1 MASLVQEESGLGV
14 PAVAKLK
21 EYHIMCA
28 EELARNQSVRK
39 IASTFDVDESTLRYR
54 LGRKRTGAVDGRAQQ
69 PEACAPYETLISEW
83 MRDQESQKRPEPVQ
97 ALYER
102 LCAEH
107 GYTGSYMSVYRFV
120 TRRRKTPLPAPFRR
134 VETRPGAQTQVDWL
148 QRRVYVRSLGG
159 FTKLSAFVMT
169 LSHSRMWVVIWSR
182 SENMLAWL
190 DGHNRAF
197 EFLGGVP
204 SFVRLDNLKTGVASG
219 CGAWAKLNDGYETY
233 AKQME
238 FTPDPHRV
246 NTLRDKGKAERRV
259 DDVKVLQVTDKD
271 RFEDVDD
278 LQETGTLRVVD
289 RSKKLTCP
297 VTGKSVYE
305 SWHLEKPYLK
315 PLPLSLPEP
324 FDVQVLREVSRDCLV
339 AFEGRRY
346 SVPYRWAKRTVQ
358 VRGCAATVEI
368 WGEGKRLCVFP
379 RKTDCRLLVDQNHYE
394 ATGEDKAHAPVP
406 LGKIGR
412 QIVVPRSWEIEDA
425 PRRSIDRY
433 EEIVGTTRK
442 GAVS

>member
-1 MASLVQEESGLGV
+1 
-14 PAVAKLK
+14 
-21 EYHIMCA
+21 
-28 EELARNQSVRK
+28 
-39 IASTFDVDESTLRYR
+39 
-54 LGRKRTGAVDGRAQQ
+54 
-69 PEACAPYETLISEW
+69 
-83 MRDQESQKRPEPVQ
+83 
-97 ALYER
+97 
-102 LCAEH
+102 
-107 GYTGSYMSVYRFV
+107 
-120 TRRRKTPLPAPFRR
+120 
-134 VETRPGAQTQVDWL
+134 
-148 QRRVYVRSLGG
+148 VYVHSLGG
-159 FTKLSAFVMT
+159 FVKLSAFVMT

-246 NTLRDKGKAERRV
+246 NTPRDKGKAERRV

>member
-1 MASLVQEESGLGV
+1 MVFLVQEEPGLGV
-14 PAVAKLK
+14 PVVAKLK
-21 EYHIMCA
+21 EHHIMCA
-28 EELARNQSVRK
+28 EELAKNQSVRK

-54 LGRKRTGAVDGRAQQ
+54 LGRKRMGSIDGRSLQQ
-69 PEACAPYETLISEW
+69 EACAPYEMLISEW
-83 MRDQESQKRPEPVQ
+83 IRDQEGQKRPEPVQ

-107 GYTGSYMSVYRFV
+107 GYTGSYMGVYRFV
-120 TRRRKTPLPAPFRR
+120 KRRRKTPLPAPFRR
-134 VETRPGAQTQVDWL
+134 VETRPGAQAQVDWL
-148 QRRVYVRSLGG
+148 QKRVYIHSLGG
-159 FTKLSAFVMT
+159 FTRLSAFVMT
-169 LSHSRMWVVIWSR
+169 LSHSRMWIVIWSR

-204 SFVRLDNLKTGVASG
+204 SFVRTDNLKTGVASG
-219 CGAWAKLNDGYETY
+219 CGAWAKINDGYETY

-246 NTLRDKGKAERRV
+246 NTPRDKGKAERRV
-259 DDVKVLQVTDKD
+259 DDVKVLQVTDSD
-271 RFEDVDD
+271 RFEDTED
-278 LQETGTLRVVD
+278 LQETGTMRVVD

-324 FDVQVLREVSRDCLV
+324 FDVQVLREVGRDCLV

-346 SVPYRWAKRTVQ
+346 SVPYQWAKRTVQ
-358 VRGCAATVEI
+358 VRGCAANVEI

-379 RKTDCRLLVDQNHYE
+379 RKTDCRLLVDQSHYE
-394 ATGEDKAHAPVP
+394 ATGEGRSHAPVP

-433 EEIVGTTRK
+433 EELVGAARRGT
-442 GAVS
+442 VS

>member
-1 MASLVQEESGLGV
+1 MVFLVQEEPGLGV
-14 PAVAKLK
+14 PVVAKLK
-21 EYHIMCA
+21 EHHIMCA
-28 EELARNQSVRK
+28 EELAKNQSVRK

-54 LGRKRTGAVDGRAQQ
+54 LGRKRMGSIDGRSLQQ
-69 PEACAPYETLISEW
+69 EACAPYEMLISEW
-83 MRDQESQKRPEPVQ
+83 IRDQEGQKRPEPVQ

-107 GYTGSYMSVYRFV
+107 GYTGSYMGVYRFV
-120 TRRRKTPLPAPFRR
+120 KRRRKTPLPAPFRR
-134 VETRPGAQTQVDWL
+134 VETRPGAQAQVDWL
-148 QRRVYVRSLGG
+148 QKRVYIHSLGG
-159 FTKLSAFVMT
+159 FTRLSAFVMT
-169 LSHSRMWVVIWSR
+169 LSHSRMWIVIWSR

-204 SFVRLDNLKTGVASG
+204 SFVRTDNLKTGVASG
-219 CGAWAKLNDGYETY
+219 CGAWAKINDGYETY

-246 NTLRDKGKAERRV
+246 NTPRDKGKAERRV
-259 DDVKVLQVTDKD
+259 DDVKVLQVTDSD
-271 RFEDVDD
+271 RFEDTED
-278 LQETGTLRVVD
+278 LQETGTMRVVD

-324 FDVQVLREVSRDCLV
+324 FDVQVLREVGRDCLV

-379 RKTDCRLLVDQNHYE
+379 RKTDCRLLVDQSHYE
-394 ATGEDKAHAPVP
+394 ATGEDGVHAPVP

-412 QIVVPRSWEIEDA
+412 QIVVPRSWEIADA

-433 EEIVGTTRK
+433 EEIVGPARRGT
-442 GAVS
+442 AP

>member
-1 MASLVQEESGLGV
+1 MAFLVQGKSGLEV
-14 PAVAKLK
+14 PAVTKLK

-28 EELARNQSVRK
+28 EELSRNQSVRK
-39 IASTFDVDESTLRYR
+39 IASTFGVDESTLRYR
-54 LGRKRTGAVDGRAQQ
+54 LERKRTGAENGRAQQ
-69 PEACAPYETLISEW
+69 QEACAPYEMLISEW
-83 MRDQESQKRPEPVQ
+83 MRDQEGQKRPEPVQ

-107 GYTGSYMSVYRFV
+107 GYTGNYMSVYRFIK
-120 TRRRKTPLPAPFRR
+120 RRRKTPLPAPFRR
-134 VETRPGAQTQVDWL
+134 VETKPGAQAQVDWL
-148 QRRVYVRSLGG
+148 QKRVYVHSLGG
-159 FTKLSAFVMT
+159 FVKLSAFVMT

-190 DGHNRAF
+190 NGHNRAF

-204 SFVRLDNLKTGVASG
+204 TFVKLDNLKTGVASG
-219 CGAWAKLNDGYETY
+219 CGAWAKINESYETY

-246 NTLRDKGKAERRV
+246 NTPRDKGKAERRV
-259 DDVKVLQVTDKD
+259 DDVKVLQVTDRD
-271 RFEDVDD
+271 RFEDVED
-278 LQETGTLRVVD
+278 LQETGTIRVVD

-315 PLPLSLPEP
+315 PLPLSLPDP

-346 SVPYRWAKRTVQ
+346 SVPYQWAKRTVQ

-379 RKTDCRLLVDQNHYE
+379 RKTDCRLLVDQSHYE
-394 ATGEDKAHAPVP
+394 ATGEGRTHAPVP

-412 QIVVPRSWEIEDA
+412 QIVVSRSWEIEDA

-433 EEIVGTTRK
+433 AELVGAARRE
-442 GAVS
+442 ASS

>member
-1 MASLVQEESGLGV
+1 VS
-14 PAVAKLK
+14 AVAKLK
-21 EYHIMCA
+21 EHHIMCA

-54 LGRKRTGAVDGRAQQ
+54 LGRKRIGAIDGRALQ
-69 PEACAPYETLISEW
+69 PEACAPYEMLISEW
-83 MRDQESQKRPEPVQ
+83 MRDQEGQKRPEPVQ

-120 TRRRKTPLPAPFRR
+120 KRRRKTPLPAPFRR
-134 VETRPGAQTQVDWL
+134 VETRPGAQAQVDWL
-148 QRRVYVRSLGG
+148 QKQVYVHSLGG
-159 FTKLSAFVMT
+159 LTKLSAFVMT

-182 SENMLAWL
+182 SEDMLAWL

-197 EFLGGVP
+197 QFLGGVP
-204 SFVRLDNLKTGVASG
+204 FFVRLDNLKTGVASG
-219 CGAWAKLNDGYETY
+219 SGAWARINDGYQSY

-246 NTLRDKGKAERRV
+246 NTPRDKGKAERRV
-259 DDVKVLQVTDKD
+259 DDIKILQVTDTD
-271 RFEDVDD
+271 RFEDVDH
-278 LQETGTLRVVD
+278 LQETGTIRVVD

-297 VTGKSVYE
+297 VTGKSIYD
-305 SWHLEKPYLK
+305 SWHLEKQYLK

-324 FDVQVLREVSRDCLV
+324 FDVQVSREVSRDCLV
-339 AFEGRRY
+339 AFEGRHY

-368 WGEGKRLCVFP
+368 WGEGERLCVFP
-379 RKTDCRLLVDQNHYE
+379 RKTDCRLLVDQSHYE
-394 ATGEDKAHAPVP
+394 ATGEDGVHAPVP

-412 QIVVPRSWEIEDA
+412 QIVVPRSWEIPDA

-433 EEIVGTTRK
+433 EELVGSARRGT
-442 GAVS
+442 AP

>member
-1 MASLVQEESGLGV
+1 MAFLVQEKSELGV
-14 PAVAKLK
+14 SAVAKLK
-21 EYHIMCA
+21 EHHIMCA

-54 LGRKRTGAVDGRAQQ
+54 LGRKRMGSIDGRSLQQ
-69 PEACAPYETLISEW
+69 EACAPYEMLISEW
-83 MRDQESQKRPEPVQ
+83 IRDQEGQKRPEPVQ

-120 TRRRKTPLPAPFRR
+120 KRRLKTPLPAPFRR
-134 VETRPGAQTQVDWL
+134 VETRPGAQAQVDWL
-148 QRRVYVRSLGG
+148 QKPVYVHSLGG
-159 FTKLSAFVMT
+159 FAKLSAFVMT

-182 SENMLAWL
+182 SEDMLAWL

-197 EFLGGVP
+197 QFLGGVP

-219 CGAWAKLNDGYETY
+219 SGAWAKINDGYQSY

-246 NTLRDKGKAERRV
+246 NTPRDKGKAERRV
-259 DDVKVLQVTDKD
+259 DDIKVLQVTDTD
-271 RFEDVDD
+271 RFEDVVD
-278 LQETGTLRVVD
+278 LQETGTIRVVD
-289 RSKKLTCP
+289 RSKRLTCP
-297 VTGKSVYE
+297 VTGKSIYD

-324 FDVQVLREVSRDCLV
+324 FDVQVSREVSRDCLV

-379 RKTDCRLLVDQNHYE
+379 RKTDCRLLVDQSHYE
-394 ATGEDKAHAPVP
+394 ATGEDGVHAPVP

-412 QIVVPRSWEIEDA
+412 QIVIPRSWEIADA

-433 EEIVGTTRK
+433 EEIVGSARR
-442 GAVS
+442 GAAP

>member
-1 MASLVQEESGLGV
+1 MVFLVQEEPGLGV
-14 PAVAKLK
+14 PVVAKLK
-21 EYHIMCA
+21 EHHIMCA
-28 EELARNQSVRK
+28 EELAKNQSVRK

-54 LGRKRTGAVDGRAQQ
+54 LGRKRMGSIDGRSLQQ
-69 PEACAPYETLISEW
+69 EACAPYEMLISEW
-83 MRDQESQKRPEPVQ
+83 IRDQEGQKRPEPVQ

-107 GYTGSYMSVYRFV
+107 GYTGSYMGVYRFV
-120 TRRRKTPLPAPFRR
+120 KRRRKTPLPAPFRR
-134 VETRPGAQTQVDWL
+134 VETRPGAQAQVDWL
-148 QRRVYVRSLGG
+148 QKRVYIHSLGG
-159 FTKLSAFVMT
+159 FTRLSAFVMT
-169 LSHSRMWVVIWSR
+169 LSHSRMWIVIWSR

-204 SFVRLDNLKTGVASG
+204 SFVRTDNLKTGVASG
-219 CGAWAKLNDGYETY
+219 CGAWAKINDGYETY

-246 NTLRDKGKAERRV
+246 NTPRDKGKAERRV
-259 DDVKVLQVTDKD
+259 DDVKVLQVTDSD
-271 RFEDVDD
+271 RFEDTED
-278 LQETGTLRVVD
+278 LQETGTMRVVD

-324 FDVQVLREVSRDCLV
+324 FDVQVLREVGRDCLV

-379 RKTDCRLLVDQNHYE
+379 RKTDCRLLVDQSHYE
-394 ATGEDKAHAPVP
+394 ATGEDGVHTPVP

-412 QIVVPRSWEIEDA
+412 QIVIPRSWEIADA

-433 EEIVGTTRK
+433 EEIVGSARR
-442 GAVS
+442 GAAP